1 MPTGIYAVVKSFVY
15 SGAQYFMFM
24 DVDTSAAG
32 MDFNT
37 TSAVL
42 IFNASISHQCE
53 SLTILNDTIL
63 ENNETFFVQM
73 ESIDPAVNITLDSA
87 SVTILDDDSEYE
99 INFTS
104 DMSFISILPSY
115 FLSAVVTVRLQQPQ
129 TSIGEQDGAVMVC
142 AVLCGET
149 ERILQVILS
158 TQTNIAVG

>member
-53 SLTILNDTIL
+53 SVTILNDTIL
-63 ENNETFFVQM
+63 ENNETFFVQL
-73 ESIDPAVNITLDSA
+73 ETIDPAVNISLGSVP
-87 SVTILDDDSEYE
+87 VTILDDDCECEKYV
-99 INFTS
+99 IMYCLLFYNL
-104 DMSFISILPSY
+104 SILCSGNRP
-115 FLSAVVTVRLQQPQ
+115 
-129 TSIGEQDGAVMVC
+129 
-142 AVLCGET
+142 
-149 ERILQVILS
+149 
-158 TQTNIAVG
+158 IAGDSVQHQ

>member
-53 SLTILNDTIL
+53 SVTILNDTIL
-63 ENNETFFVQM
+63 ENNETFFVQL
-73 ESIDPAVNITLDSA
+73 ESTDPSVNISLGSA
-87 SVTILDDDSEYE
+87 LVTILDDDCECEKYV
-99 INFTS
+99 IVYCLLVYNL
-104 DMSFISILPSY
+104 SILHSGNCPI
-115 FLSAVVTVRLQQPQ
+115 ATVSVQHQ
-129 TSIGEQDGAVMVC
+129 
-142 AVLCGET
+142 
-149 ERILQVILS
+149 
-158 TQTNIAVG
+158 